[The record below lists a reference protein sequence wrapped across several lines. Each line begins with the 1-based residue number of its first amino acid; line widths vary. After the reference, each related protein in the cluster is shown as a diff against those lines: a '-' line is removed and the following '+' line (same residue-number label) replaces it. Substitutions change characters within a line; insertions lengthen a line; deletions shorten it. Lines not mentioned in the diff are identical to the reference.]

1 MSQSALLS
9 KPIRLGTRGSPL
21 ALYQAHLVRDLLT
34 DHWKLEPGHIEI
46 VVIETKGDRILDRP
60 LYDVGGKG
68 LFIKAIEEAL
78 LDSDIDLAVHSM
90 KDVPSILDAG
100 FEIAAIL
107 EREDVRD
114 ALIAPGIGQLLDLP
128 QGSRIGTSSPR
139 RRAQLKSLRPD
150 LDIRDLRGNVDT
162 RLGRVVDGT
171 VQATILA
178 SAGLKRLGKIDRA
191 SCLVPID
198 QMLPAAAQG
207 AIGIEIRLGDER
219 MQAITAPINH
229 TLTANAVHAERA
241 VLAKLG
247 GSCLTPVAAYAQI
260 QGDGMQLAAK
270 LFSLDGSQMVEA
282 GITGP
287 AADHLAL
294 GEAVGA
300 QLLAAAPAGSLT
312 QT

>member
-1 MSQSALLS
+1 MSQSVLLA

-34 DHWKLEPGHIEI
+34 DHWKLAPDHIEI

-78 LDSDIDLAVHSM
+78 LDGEIDLAVHSM

-150 LDIRDLRGNVDT
+150 LEICDLRGNVDT

-191 SCLVPID
+191 SCLVPIE

-207 AIGIEIRLGDER
+207 AIGIEIRLGDDR
-219 MQAITAPINH
+219 MQALTAPINH
-229 TLTANAVHAERA
+229 RLTANAVHAERA

-260 QGDGMQLAAK
+260 DGDGMSLSAK

-282 GITGP
+282 EINGT
-287 AADHLAL
+287 ASDYLAL
-294 GEAVGA
+294 GQTVGA
-300 QLLAAAPAGSLT
+300 QLLSAAPAGSLT
-312 QT
+312 QA

>member
-1 MSQSALLS
+1 MPQSALLS

-34 DHWKLEPGHIEI
+34 DHWQLAQGHIEI

-78 LDSDIDLAVHSM
+78 LESEIDLAVHSM

-128 QGSRIGTSSPR
+128 SGCRIGTSSPR

-162 RLGRVVDGT
+162 RLGRVTDGT

-191 SCLVPID
+191 NCLVPVE

-219 MQAITAPINH
+219 MQAVTAPINH
-229 TLTANAVHAERA
+229 GLTAQAVHAERA

-260 QGDGMQLAAK
+260 DGGRMQLAAK
-270 LFSLDGSQMVEA
+270 LFSLDGSQMVDAEINGAA
-282 GITGP
+282 G
-287 AADHLAL
+287 DYVAL
-294 GEAVGA
+294 GQTVGA
-300 QLLAAAPAGSLT
+300 QLLAAAPPGSLN
-312 QT
+312 QS